1 MTETS
6 NYVELRI
13 NRVRINCSR
22 PVTQSATVFSL
33 TDLPYWFKTDFI
45 LKILGIS
52 GIQIQKKLYEM
63 RDGRTRK
70 IQKRDLIYVILVMRN
85 VFLVG

>member
-1 MTETS
+1 M
-6 NYVELRI
+6 EL
-13 NRVRINCSR
+13 
-22 PVTQSATVFSL
+22 TQSATVFSL

-52 GIQIQKKLYEM
+52 GIQIQKILYEM

-85 VFLVG
+85 VFLVC